1 MKYQKGDIVRFKET
15 GAGWGILPEPI
26 MIITSIIDETYLS
39 PYGEGYKYRFLDSG
53 REEVCSKA
61 SFENVTEM
69 IG

>member
-1 MKYQKGDIVRFKET
+1 MKYQKGDLVRYKET
-15 GAGWGILPEPI
+15 GHCILPERI
-26 MIITSIIDETYLS
+26 MLITSIIDETYLS

-61 SFENVTEM
+61 NFEKITEM

>member
-1 MKYQKGDIVRFKET
+1 MKYQKGDLVRFKEP
-15 GAGWGILPEPI
+15 GQSNLPERI
-26 MIITSIIDETYLS
+26 MLITSIIDEVYTI

-61 SFENVTEM
+61 NFENITEM

>member
-15 GAGWGILPEPI
+15 GQCILPEPI
-26 MIITSIIDETYLS
+26 MIITNIIDETYTI

-61 SFENVTEM
+61 SFENITEM